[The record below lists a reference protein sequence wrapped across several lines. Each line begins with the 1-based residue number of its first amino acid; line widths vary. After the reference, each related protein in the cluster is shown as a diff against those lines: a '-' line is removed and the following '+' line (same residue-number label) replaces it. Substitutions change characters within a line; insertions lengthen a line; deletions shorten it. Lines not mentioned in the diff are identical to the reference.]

1 MSALVHSS
9 TLVTAGVYLLIR
21 FNSIGTEWLLIV
33 GSVTVFMA
41 GLCACAEIDL
51 KKVVALRTLSQLG
64 VMIVALSVQL
74 KSLCFFHL
82 TTHAMFKALLFVSV
96 GIGIHRVYGSQDFRS
111 FSSFGRVSSLP
122 SLCLSIANISLAG
135 LPFISGFYRKDSILE
150 SFYNSDSRFVFML
163 VFLGGVGLTTA
174 YSTKITVLAVLSG
187 DRVGPSDLGGGGT
200 SWSSKLPLIVLRCG
214 AVSAGAVMADRFVEG
229 AAVVGW
235 SDKVLPL
242 CAIVCGIM
250 LGVSLSQFKYVFLS
264 QIWYLTPGVQLRANV
279 AALIRVAG
287 DIDRGPIAVVTPSGV
302 GAVVLRVAN
311 RGWWALVVSVFLCVS
326 ML

>member
-1 MSALVHSS
+1 M
-9 TLVTAGVYLLIR
+9 
-21 FNSIGTEWLLIV
+21 V

-64 VMIVALSVQL
+64 VIIVALSVQL
-74 KSLCFFHL
+74 KRLCFFHL

-96 GIGIHRVYGSQDFRS
+96 GIGIHRVYGSQDFRR

-135 LPFISGFYRKDSILE
+135 LPFISGFYSKDAILE

-163 VFLGGVGLTTA
+163 VFLGGIGLTTA
-174 YSTKITVLAVLSG
+174 YSIKITVLAVLRR

-200 SWSSKLPLIVLRCG
+200 SWSSKVPLIVLRCG
-214 AVSAGAVMADRFVEG
+214 AVCAGAVMANRFVNG
-229 AAVVGW
+229 AAVIEW

-242 CAIVCGIM
+242 CTIVCGIII
-250 LGVSLSQFKYVFLS
+250 GIALSQTKQIFLS
-264 QIWYLTPGVQLRANV
+264 QIWFLTPGVQLRA
-279 AALIRVAG
+279 RVGAHISAAG
-287 DIDRGPIAVVTPSGV
+287 DLDRGLVAVVAPSGV
-302 GAVVLRVAN
+302 GAVVLSVAN
-311 RGWWALVVSVFLCVS
+311 SG
-326 ML
+326 